1 MRGEVSSGARV
12 EDPAAA
18 GMELPAASGPGS
30 GARRES
36 LSFNVDTG
44 LARFMYGHPDGR
56 RVVYVPNDG
65 RIIGRLYQD
74 LQAPSVAGNVLHDE
88 LAEGLGNVA
97 GSRRNPK
104 SATKRQLSDL
114 QTRGVLPTGTLA
126 SRASHDVD

>member
-44 LARFMYGHPDGR
+44 LARFMYGTR
-56 RVVYVPNDG
+56 T
-65 RIIGRLYQD
+65 
-74 LQAPSVAGNVLHDE
+74 ADE
-88 LAEGLGNVA
+88 LFTSRMTAESSADSIKTFKLRAWLEMFYTMNWLRVWVT
-97 GSRRNPK
+97 SPVLDEIRNLRPK
-104 SATKRQLSDL
+104 DSCLTCRHDWSIAHGYPR
-114 QTRGVLPTGTLA
+114 LA
-126 SRASHDVD
+126 RFA